1 MSNWK
6 TMPTVMLTKCAEA
19 NALRAGFDIAGI
31 YVEEELTAN
40 SVNDTEESDDE

>member
-1 MSNWK
+1 
-6 TMPTVMLTKCAEA
+6 MPIVMLTKCAEA

-40 SVNDTEESDDE
+40 ANNGEESDDE

>member
-1 MSNWK
+1 MSNWR
-6 TMPTVMLTKCAEA
+6 TMPIVMLTKCAEA

-40 SVNDTEESDDE
+40 ADNGEEGEDE